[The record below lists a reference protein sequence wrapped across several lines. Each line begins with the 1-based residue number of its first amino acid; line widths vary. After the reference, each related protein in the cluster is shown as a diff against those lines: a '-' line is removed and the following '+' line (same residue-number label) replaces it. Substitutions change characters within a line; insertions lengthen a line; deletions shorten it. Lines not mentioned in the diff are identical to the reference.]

1 MAASRSRSRRS
12 VMPVTAECTMSTRA
26 PPAQRSAA
34 THAMFV
40 QLASVETLVPPNF
53 MTIQAEGVR
62 VTCSLCFRL
71 ERAGCRLA
79 LKLVVEVLEIFL
91 ELLVRQHFLE
101 AAPRGLAALA
111 LVTDALVHPVEQPVV
126 IGAVLGGTAQEFIVE
141 IESLVV
147 SFRHLAAQI
156 PN

>member
-1 MAASRSRSRRS
+1 MFLQTRDVERGSRAA
-12 VMPVTAECTMSTRA
+12 
-26 PPAQRSAA
+26 PAD
-34 THAMFV
+34 
-40 QLASVETLVPPNF
+40 
-53 MTIQAEGVR
+53 
-62 VTCSLCFRL
+62 
-71 ERAGCRLA
+71 AGFA
-79 LKLVVEVLEIFL
+79 LQLVVEVLEIFL

-126 IGAVLGGTAQEFIVE
+126 IGAVLGRTAQEFIVE

-156 PN
+156 PDRKSTRLNSSHTVI